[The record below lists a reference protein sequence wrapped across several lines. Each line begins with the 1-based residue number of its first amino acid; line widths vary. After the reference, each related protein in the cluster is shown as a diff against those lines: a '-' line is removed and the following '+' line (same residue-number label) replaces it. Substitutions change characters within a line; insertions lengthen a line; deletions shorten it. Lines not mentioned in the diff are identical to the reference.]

1 MLENSG
7 NLLPIYLVADESA
20 SMEDHLDQL
29 NDGLARLHEALLGE
43 PMAAAKVRFSLLG
56 FSNDVQLRIEL
67 ADVRQE
73 ATLPLLQSRG
83 STAYGKVFQ
92 DLRARIPADVAHL
105 KSQGY
110 AVHRP
115 AVFFLSDGQP
125 TDGHAWVQQRAQ
137 LIDRSVTPAAPN
149 VIAFGIGSAVK
160 AETILAVAT
169 QQDYAFITI
178 DGVDLGS
185 AIAQFCSA
193 LTRSIV
199 QSGRSLGSH
208 QPELVVERPQGFKMA
223 IDVV

>member
-1 MLENSG
+1 MPENSG

-20 SMEDHLDQL
+20 SMEDYLGDL
-29 NDGLARLHEALLGE
+29 NNGLARLHEALLGE

-56 FSNDVQLRIEL
+56 FSNDVQVRIEL
-67 ADVRQE
+67 ADVRSE
-73 ATLPLLQSRG
+73 AALPSLQSRG
-83 STAYGKVFQ
+83 STNYGKVFQ
-92 DLRARIPADVAHL
+92 DLRARIPADVANL

-125 TDGHAWVQQRAQ
+125 TDGHKWVQERAQ

-149 VIAFGIGSAVK
+149 VIAFGIGGVK
-160 AETILAVAT
+160 AETILEVAT
-169 QQDYAFITI
+169 QPDYAFISI

-199 QSGRSLGSH
+199 QSGQSLGSH